1 MSKCALAIYM
11 KTRFQRHA
19 GIAQPSDLSMLAA
32 ARARA
37 FSPAG
42 AQWLR
47 LRFLPSEAYNN
58 PVGALT
64 ITSRF

>member
-37 FSPAG
+37 FSPALAEVT
-42 AQWLR
+42 AQCPGII
-47 LRFLPSEAYNN
+47 LPSA
-58 PVGALT
+58 T
-64 ITSRF
+64 W